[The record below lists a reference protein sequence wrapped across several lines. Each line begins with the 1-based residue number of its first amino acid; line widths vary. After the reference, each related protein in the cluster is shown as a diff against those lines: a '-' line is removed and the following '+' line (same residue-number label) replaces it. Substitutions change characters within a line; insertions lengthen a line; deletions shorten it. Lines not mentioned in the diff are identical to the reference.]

1 MRKVYSGIGW
11 VVAFLVVVQAGAI
24 AVGFGGMMHFVDGG
38 GVVDKALTESRTL
51 GNFTGELGFPVHGLV
66 GGLLLPLLALVQ
78 LIVSWFTKVRRVVV
92 GGGPVPAH
100 PDSGHDRVLH
110 QGPALPG
117 GAPRRQRVRRARR
130 RRRRCPAAARG
141 GTGDRLNLGR
151 RACPSL
157 SGRSVRHLRQ
167 HASPR

>member
-78 LIVSWFTKVRRVVV
+78 LIVSWFTKVRGASWLAGGLFLLILIQGTIGYSIKDLPYLGALHGANAFAVLAVAVV
-92 GGGPVPAH
+92 G
-100 PDSGHDRVLH
+100 
-110 QGPALPG
+110 ALR
-117 GAPRRQRVRRARR
+117 PR
-130 RRRRCPAAARG
+130 AAARA
-141 GTGDRLNLGR
+141 T
-151 RACPSL
+151 AST
-157 SGRSVRHLRQ
+157 SGAAHV
-167 HASPR
+167 PV